1 MQFIIL
7 NYKLSNWSNKQKH
20 ESIVHIS
27 DQYLHIFQNDLDKV
41 KKIVKENDLENYGRI
56 IRMNLRVGEDES
68 KQDYFLYFFT
78 PKEVIGRYAET
89 K

>member
-1 MQFIIL
+1 
-7 NYKLSNWSNKQKH
+7 
-20 ESIVHIS
+20 
-27 DQYLHIFQNDLDKV
+27 
-41 KKIVKENDLENYGRI
+41 LENYGRI

-68 KQDYFLYFFT
+68 KQDYFLHFFT